1 MSAAAARDDFFTMIH
16 KALRAGLFAAA
27 REAGRIDWRDPV
39 RVKAFQHD
47 WERVVELV
55 LSHAKHEDDHI
66 WPLLESKRPGAV
78 AELGVAHEAVDA
90 DIHLV
95 DAEFKA
101 ALRNPGTA
109 QGLTFYRAL
118 NRFIGRAME
127 HFADEEPAVME
138 MLWAMCTD
146 EELAAC
152 RSGFMAEISP
162 EERSATLELMLESN
176 TTEDLLGLL
185 HGLRAGMP
193 PDAFD
198 SWLGSLEHT
207 MPPPTFERLSM
218 LVAMSAAGAG
228 AVPTR

>member
-1 MSAAAARDDFFTMIH
+1 MSAVAARDDFFTMIH

-27 REAGRIDWRDPV
+27 QEAGRIDWGDPV
-39 RVKAFQHD
+39 QVKAYQHD
-47 WERVVELV
+47 WDRLVELV
-55 LSHAKHEDDHI
+55 RSHAQHEDDHI

-90 DIHLV
+90 DIGLV

-101 ALRNPGTA
+101 VLQNPRPA

-118 NRFIGRAME
+118 NRFIGHAME

-152 RSGFMAEISP
+152 RSAFMAEISP
-162 EERSATLELMLESN
+162 EERAATLELMLESN
-176 TTEDLLGLL
+176 TAEDLLLL
-185 HGLRAGMP
+185 LQGLRAGMP
-193 PDAFD
+193 PEAFAAWVRD
-198 SWLGSLEHT
+198 LEHT
-207 MPPPTFERLSM
+207 LPPPTFERLSR
-218 LVAMSAAGAG
+218 LVAMPTPAG
-228 AVPTR
+228 